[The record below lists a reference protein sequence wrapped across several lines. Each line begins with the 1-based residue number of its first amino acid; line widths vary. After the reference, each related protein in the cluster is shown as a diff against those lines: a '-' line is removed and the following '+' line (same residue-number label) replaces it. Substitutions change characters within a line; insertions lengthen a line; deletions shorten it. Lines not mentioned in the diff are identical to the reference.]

1 MNVRILGIFALIG
14 APFLFIDTLHN
25 NFSIT
30 QTSPYSGFFNMLY
43 ITGWMC
49 SITALNQIGALGKGG
64 FAKLVFVIQ
73 MFLLMMANGW
83 NVYEWIQ
90 PNAGTRLYLFL
101 DMFWPISNFFMLLTG
116 ITIACVGVLRGW
128 ARFTPLIVGCWLPL
142 GIVLWA
148 LFTRTP
154 GVLLTLSVYSAV
166 CWSLMALS
174 IITFPTETPN
184 NYRDNIAQ
192 RRKSIAAY

>member
-1 MNVRILGIFALIG
+1 MNVRILGILALMG
-14 APFLFIDTLHN
+14 APFLFIDTMHN

-30 QTSPYSGFFNMLY
+30 HTSPYSGFFNLLY

-49 SITALNQIGALGKGG
+49 SITALNKIGALGKGVI
-64 FAKLVFVIQ
+64 AKLVFSIQ
-73 MFLLMMANGW
+73 MFLLVMANAW

-90 PNAGTRLYLFL
+90 PNAGTGLYFFL
-101 DMFWPISNFFMLLTG
+101 DVFWPISNFFMLVTG
-116 ITIACVGVLRGW
+116 ITIACVGTLHGW
-128 ARFTPLIVGCWLPL
+128 RRFIPLIVGCWLPL
-142 GIVLWA
+142 GILLWV

-174 IITFPTETPN
+174 IITSPTDTSN
-184 NYRDNIAQ
+184 NFRDHIIQ
-192 RRKSIAAY
+192 RRKSTAAY